1 MVQYLHTFHPKK
13 WKEINE
19 EEKKKVHFCSKLEVE
34 KCFSPSITIFITI
47 RAWKVATFADF
58 WFGFSCHTL
67 TSCSKIAA
75 RSSFCFGTVL
85 TFIKTA
91 LFNRTQCI
99 TVSSLCAQKPAVI
112 SDPLTR
118 AFQLDFA
125 VIRRDSEMKRC
136 HHILHKIRSS
146 GRWESNTQVSWAAIL
161 LRSNPTQT
169 LCPHCRAV
177 SAHHREAERRGD
189 RKVFR
194 CVGERQEQED
204 SASIHGFLRHENFSI
219 WEEDG
224 EV

>member
-1 MVQYLHTFHPKK
+1 M
-13 WKEINE
+13 
-19 EEKKKVHFCSKLEVE
+19 KKKKKLALLLKVGSGKMFFSIDYHFHHHQSMKSSHICRFLIWLQL
-34 KCFSPSITIFITI
+34 P
-47 RAWKVATFADF
+47 
-58 WFGFSCHTL
+58 HTYQL
-67 TSCSKIAA
+67 QQNRCQIE
-75 RSSFCFGTVL
+75 FLLWHML

-99 TVSSLCAQKPAVI
+99 TVSSLRAQKPAVI